1 MNDVIRFVCPACEK
15 PMQERREELITIV
28 SQWVGSDALST
39 MVEVFGGKIP
49 EGNLKDRINWLND
62 FAKIWD
68 YRKKL
73 TNENERWNVK
83 EDPVASA
90 KAEIIMNCVRKL
102 GLVDID
108 EPLLAPDYIIPLG
121 GARMSNYARPLKAR
135 EIIDKLELQ
144 GVSVIALSGTR
155 PINEVERPFLAEYAP
170 NAVTEYD
177 AISSGME
184 RVFSLRSDQ
193 YNEEEHRDSNINLSW
208 AKRTYV
214 DRYRDN
220 TIISLAAP
228 SSDPGR
234 RANSRDTFEFYLDRF
249 KIHQGA
255 KLLLVTSCIY
265 VPFQLLRFMDLA
277 IEKGF
282 YVDCVGINNNKKGFA
297 FSNIANYCQETKASI
312 NAIKALSDQWL

>member
-1 MNDVIRFVCPACEK
+1 
-15 PMQERREELITIV
+15 
-28 SQWVGSDALST
+28 
-39 MVEVFGGKIP
+39 
-49 EGNLKDRINWLND
+49 
-62 FAKIWD
+62 
-68 YRKKL
+68 
-73 TNENERWNVK
+73 
-83 EDPVASA
+83 
-90 KAEIIMNCVRKL
+90 
-102 GLVDID
+102 
-108 EPLLAPDYIIPLG
+108 
-121 GARMSNYARPLKAR
+121 MSNYARPLKAR